1 MDKVEKVQK
10 SINFGHRN
18 VILFIYIY
26 MADNINTG
34 QNAGAAAQQ
43 AIKTKRDLALERLK
57 TRHPDTDYA
66 DDEAIYG
73 AINDDYDADQK
84 SLESYKA
91 NEKAMSD
98 MMSADPKSA
107 AFLQA
112 MRAGKNPFVELVRTF
127 GDDMVDY
134 LTDPESA
141 DDVAA
146 AQEDYLKRV
155 AENNKLE
162 EEYNKNMEESQKV
175 FAQMDE
181 EFGEDVTNDLVGK
194 LMIVANDIIRGKF
207 TKETLELFRMAKN
220 HDQDVADAAHEGEV
234 RGKNTKHVQ
243 NLQLRKKGDGTADLD
258 SATADANQ
266 TDNQPNLGAIG
277 RMTRRGNIWDR
288 SGEKRIRNK

>member
-1 MDKVEKVQK
+1 
-10 SINFGHRN
+10 
-18 VILFIYIY
+18 

-34 QNAGAAAQQ
+34 QNAGTATQQ
-43 AIKTKRDLALERLK
+43 ATKTKRDLALERLK

-141 DDVAA
+141 DEVAA

-288 SGEKRIRNK
+288 SGEKRIHNK